1 MLVQLRTFVLAIVL
15 ASLSVSFVAAAPT
28 PGSEVDCGDPPEN
41 DVGRREDHVEN
52 CWL

>member
-1 MLVQLRTFVLAIVL
+1 MLVQLRTFILAIAL

-28 PGSEVDCGDPPEN
+28 PGTEIDCGDPGS
-41 DVGRREDHVEN
+41 DVGRREDHIEN